1 MGYKEIYNGWKN
13 DPESF
18 WMTAAD
24 AIDWVK
30 KPSKALFS
38 DRAPLY
44 EWFCDSEVNTCYN
57 AIDRHVLNG
66 RANQKAIIYD
76 SPVTNTKYSIT
87 YSELHEKVATLA
99 GALLAKG
106 ISKGDRV
113 IIYMPMVPEGLIS
126 MLACARIGAIHSV
139 VFGGFAS
146 NELSLIHIS

>member
-44 EWFCDSEVNTCYN
+44 
-57 AIDRHVLNG
+57 
-66 RANQKAIIYD
+66 
-76 SPVTNTKYSIT
+76 
-87 YSELHEKVATLA
+87 
-99 GALLAKG
+99 
-106 ISKGDRV
+106 
-113 IIYMPMVPEGLIS
+113 
-126 MLACARIGAIHSV
+126 
-139 VFGGFAS
+139 
-146 NELSLIHIS
+146 